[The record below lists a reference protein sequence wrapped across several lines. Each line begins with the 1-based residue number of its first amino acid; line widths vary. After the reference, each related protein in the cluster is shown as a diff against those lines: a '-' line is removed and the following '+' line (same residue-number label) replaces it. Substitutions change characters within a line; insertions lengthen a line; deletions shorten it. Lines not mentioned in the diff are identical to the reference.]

1 MGTTGSVD
9 INLSEIGGILNNS
22 TALGDLVMK
31 GVKDQGELMGLA
43 IGLAIAI
50 GLLIGL
56 IFLVIG
62 VIPRL
67 IKVVKNIR
75 KV

>member
-1 MGTTGSVD
+1 MATTGSIDVNLTAFGST
-9 INLSEIGGILNNS
+9 INASTGLASDVVGGV
-22 TALGDLVMK
+22 A
-31 GVKDQGELMGLA
+31 DQGELIGLA
-43 IGLAIAI
+43 IGLTISI

-67 IKVVKNIR
+67 LKAVKNIR
-75 KV
+75 